1 MRGAAL
7 GGTLGVARVL
17 RLELPQA
24 HVLCADIDRKAA
36 GGALHAAP
44 TGELELVWSAG
55 VAHAARL
62 QRGIALSSDAAG
74 GRASRLKVGGSW
86 MVTGGLGGLGLQGAA
101 LLAKVGATR
110 LVLASRSGR
119 VARDGQ
125 GLAETLRRLGTA
137 SASRVTVVACDEP

>member
-36 GGALHAAP
+36 GGVLHAAP

-62 QRGIALSSDAAG
+62 QRGIALSSVAAG

>member
-62 QRGIALSSDAAG
+62 QRGVALSS
-74 GRASRLKVGGSW
+74 
-86 MVTGGLGGLGLQGAA
+86 
-101 LLAKVGATR
+101 
-110 LVLASRSGR
+110 
-119 VARDGQ
+119 
-125 GLAETLRRLGTA
+125 GTN
-137 SASRVTVVACDEP
+137 PKP